1 MSVADRIRKC
11 AEIAGSGDE
20 LARKAEIPRSTLETY
35 LAGKAL
41 PKADRLAAICYSTG
55 VNGHWLI
62 TGEGS
67 MLLAGVAQEVGSNA
81 ADLRLFGD
89 AMEVIDLYLEKTKK
103 TMSPANKRK
112 AVDALYKLSRE
123 KNRIDP
129 AVIEMFVQLAA

>member
-1 MSVADRIRKC
+1 
-11 AEIAGSGDE
+11 
-20 LARKAEIPRSTLETY
+20 
-35 LAGKAL
+35 
-41 PKADRLAAICYSTG
+41 
-55 VNGHWLI
+55 
-62 TGEGS
+62 
-67 MLLAGVAQEVGSNA
+67 MLLSDLAQDSGSNA